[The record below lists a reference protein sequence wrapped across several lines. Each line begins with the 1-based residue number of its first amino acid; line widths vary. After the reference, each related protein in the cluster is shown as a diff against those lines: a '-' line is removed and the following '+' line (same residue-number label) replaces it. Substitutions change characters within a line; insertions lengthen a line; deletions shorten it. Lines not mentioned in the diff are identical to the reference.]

1 MDKPVYV
8 IGHRNPDTDS
18 ICSAVAYA
26 WLKRQLG
33 VNAVAARAGAL
44 NPETQ
49 YVLNYF
55 GVEEPVLIED
65 MYPRLK
71 DVELIAV
78 PMLNGETKLREVS
91 HLFTDYG
98 VRCMPVGTPENI
110 EGVVTVTDLAKCFYK
125 ELCAQENETG
135 AVDYSQLLDAPVK
148 DLMTK
153 ELCAQENETGAV
165 DYSQLLDAPVKDL
178 MTTSVVSFNNNELLD
193 DVKNAMLD
201 TNFRSYPVVEGGRY
215 IGMIDK
221 VRLLKPDK
229 TQLILVDHNE
239 RAQAVEG
246 SEEAE
251 IIEVIDHHRMGGL
264 HTAAPIYIREEPVGC
279 TATIITSM
287 AEAHKVEL
295 PREIAGL
302 LLSAIISDTLYFRS
316 PTTTQQDKDAAA
328 KLQKI
333 AGLEDLEAY
342 AMEELKQGSVIA
354 RLTADELVR
363 TDLKEFDFGETK
375 ASVAQ
380 INIMGR
386 QQGLDK
392 MPELLAALEAMR
404 ETEGFDLSFLMVT
417 DILSE
422 ATDLLVAGINQAK
435 VTEAFGKPEAEGHYY
450 LPGVLSR
457 KKQIVPPLTDAFSK

>member
-148 DLMTK
+148 DLMT
-153 ELCAQENETGAV
+153 
-165 DYSQLLDAPVKDL
+165 S
-178 MTTSVVSFNNNELLD
+178 SVVSFNNNELLD

-316 PTTTQQDKDAAA
+316 PTTTQQ
-328 KLQKI
+328 
-333 AGLEDLEAY
+333 
-342 AMEELKQGSVIA
+342 
-354 RLTADELVR
+354 ELVR

-422 ATDLLVAGINQAK
+422 ATDLLVAGVNQAK

-457 KKQIVPPLTDAFSK
+457 KKQIVPPLTDAFRK

>member
-1 MDKPVYV
+1 MYNTLRINCGSSPAVKKDVLNVEKPVYV

-18 ICSAVAYA
+18 VCSAVAYA

-33 VNAVAARAGAL
+33 CNAVAARAGAL

-49 YVLNYF
+49 FVLDYF

-78 PMLNGETKLREVS
+78 PVLNGETKLREVS
-91 HLFTDYG
+91 HLFNEYG
-98 VRCMPVGTPENI
+98 VRCMPVGTPDNI

-125 ELCAQENETG
+125 ELCAQENESG

-148 DLMTK
+148 DIMT
-153 ELCAQENETGAV
+153 A
-165 DYSQLLDAPVKDL
+165 
-178 MTTSVVSFNNNELLD
+178 SVVAFDNNELLD
-193 DVKNAMLD
+193 DVKTAMLD
-201 TNFRSYPVVEGGRY
+201 TNFRSYPVKENGRY

-221 VRLLKPDK
+221 VSLLKPAK
-229 TQLILVDHNE
+229 QQLILVDHNE

-251 IIEVIDHHRMGGL
+251 IIEIIDHHRLGGL
-264 HTAAPIYIREEPVGC
+264 RTAAPIYIREEPVGC
-279 TATIITSM
+279 TATIITNM
-287 AEAHKVEL
+287 AEMYGLEL

-316 PTTTQQDKDAAA
+316 PTTTQLDKDAAA

-333 AGLEDLEAY
+333 AGLEELEAY

-354 RLTADELVR
+354 RLSADELVR
-363 TDLKEFDFGETK
+363 TDLKEFDFGDVK

-380 INIMGR
+380 INILGR

-392 MPELLAALEAMR
+392 AAELLTALDAMR
-404 ETEGFDLSFLMVT
+404 EAENYDLSLLMVT

-422 ATDLLVAGINQAK
+422 ATDLLVAGVNQAK
-435 VTEAFGKPEAEGHYY
+435 VTEAFGQPETAGHYY

-457 KKQIVPPLTDAFSK
+457 KKQIIPPLTDAYNK

>member
-33 VNAVAARAGAL
+33 VSAVAARAGAL

-78 PMLNGETKLREVS
+78 PMLNGDTKLREVS

-125 ELCAQENETG
+125 ELCAQEYDSG
-135 AVDYSQLLDAPVK
+135 SVDYSQLLDAPVK
-148 DLMTK
+148 DI
-153 ELCAQENETGAV
+153 
-165 DYSQLLDAPVKDL
+165 
-178 MTTSVVSFNNNELLD
+178 MTTSVVAFNSMELLD

-221 VRLLKPDK
+221 VRLLKPAK

-239 RAQAVEG
+239 RGQAVEG
-246 SEEAE
+246 SEEAD
-251 IIEVIDHHRMGGL
+251 IIEIIDHHRLGGL
-264 HTAAPIYIREEPVGC
+264 RTASPIYIREEPVGC
-279 TATIITSM
+279 TATIVTNM
-287 AEAHKVEL
+287 ARLHNL
-295 PREIAGL
+295 QMPREIAGL

-328 KLQKI
+328 ELQKI

-354 RLTADELVR
+354 RLSADELVR
-363 TDLKEFDFGETK
+363 TDLKEFDFGDVK

-380 INIMGR
+380 INILGR
-386 QQGLDK
+386 QQGLEK
-392 MPELLAALEAMR
+392 MPELLTALEAMR
-404 ETEGFDLSFLMVT
+404 EAEGYGLSLLMVT

-422 ATDLLVAGINQAK
+422 ATDLLVAGVNQAK
-435 VTEAFGKPEAEGHYY
+435 VSEAFGRPESTGHYY

-457 KKQIVPPLTDAFSK
+457 KKQIIPPLTDAFNK

>member
-110 EGVVTVTDLAKCFYK
+110 EGVVTVTDLAKCFY
-125 ELCAQENETG
+125 
-135 AVDYSQLLDAPVK
+135 
-148 DLMTK
+148 K

-422 ATDLLVAGINQAK
+422 ATDLLVAGVNQAK
-435 VTEAFGKPEAEGHYY
+435 VTEAFGKPKAEGHYY

>member
-1 MDKPVYV
+1 MFYDIIIITLKIITAARSACKKEVLNVDKPVYV

-33 VNAVAARAGAL
+33 INAVAARAGAL

-148 DLMTK
+148 DLMT
-153 ELCAQENETGAV
+153 
-165 DYSQLLDAPVKDL
+165 
-178 MTTSVVSFNNNELLD
+178 TSVVSFNNNELLD

-229 TQLILVDHNE
+229 TDRQ
-239 RAQAVEG
+239 
-246 SEEAE
+246 
-251 IIEVIDHHRMGGL
+251 
-264 HTAAPIYIREEPVGC
+264 
-279 TATIITSM
+279 
-287 AEAHKVEL
+287 
-295 PREIAGL
+295 
-302 LLSAIISDTLYFRS
+302 
-316 PTTTQQDKDAAA
+316 
-328 KLQKI
+328 
-333 AGLEDLEAY
+333 
-342 AMEELKQGSVIA
+342 SV
-354 RLTADELVR
+354 V
-363 TDLKEFDFGETK
+363 
-375 ASVAQ
+375 
-380 INIMGR
+380 
-386 QQGLDK
+386 
-392 MPELLAALEAMR
+392 
-404 ETEGFDLSFLMVT
+404 
-417 DILSE
+417 
-422 ATDLLVAGINQAK
+422 
-435 VTEAFGKPEAEGHYY
+435 
-450 LPGVLSR
+450 
-457 KKQIVPPLTDAFSK
+457 

>member
-33 VNAVAARAGAL
+33 VNAVAARSGAL

-110 EGVVTVTDLAKCFYK
+110 EGVVTVTDLAKCFY
-125 ELCAQENETG
+125 
-135 AVDYSQLLDAPVK
+135 
-148 DLMTK
+148 K

-295 PREIAGL
+295 PSEIA
-302 LLSAIISDTLYFRS
+302 
-316 PTTTQQDKDAAA
+316 AAA

-422 ATDLLVAGINQAK
+422 ATDLLVAGVNQAK

>member
-148 DLMTK
+148 DLMT
-153 ELCAQENETGAV
+153 
-165 DYSQLLDAPVKDL
+165 
-178 MTTSVVSFNNNELLD
+178 TSVVSFNNNELLD

-201 TNFRSYPVVEGGRY
+201 TNFGCGR
-215 IGMIDK
+215 
-221 VRLLKPDK
+221 RP
-229 TQLILVDHNE
+229 
-239 RAQAVEG
+239 
-246 SEEAE
+246 
-251 IIEVIDHHRMGGL
+251 L
-264 HTAAPIYIREEPVGC
+264 HW
-279 TATIITSM
+279 
-287 AEAHKVEL
+287 H
-295 PREIAGL
+295 
-302 LLSAIISDTLYFRS
+302 D
-316 PTTTQQDKDAAA
+316 
-328 KLQKI
+328 
-333 AGLEDLEAY
+333 
-342 AMEELKQGSVIA
+342 
-354 RLTADELVR
+354 
-363 TDLKEFDFGETK
+363 
-375 ASVAQ
+375 
-380 INIMGR
+380 
-386 QQGLDK
+386 
-392 MPELLAALEAMR
+392 
-404 ETEGFDLSFLMVT
+404 
-417 DILSE
+417 
-422 ATDLLVAGINQAK
+422 
-435 VTEAFGKPEAEGHYY
+435 
-450 LPGVLSR
+450 
-457 KKQIVPPLTDAFSK
+457 

>member
-71 DVELIAV
+71 DVEL
-78 PMLNGETKLREVS
+78 VS

-148 DLMTK
+148 DLMT
-153 ELCAQENETGAV
+153 
-165 DYSQLLDAPVKDL
+165 
-178 MTTSVVSFNNNELLD
+178 TSVVSFNNNELLD

-201 TNFRSYPVVEGGRY
+201 TNFRSRY
-215 IGMIDK
+215 
-221 VRLLKPDK
+221 
-229 TQLILVDHNE
+229 
-239 RAQAVEG
+239 A
-246 SEEAE
+246 
-251 IIEVIDHHRMGGL
+251 
-264 HTAAPIYIREEPVGC
+264 C
-279 TATIITSM
+279 
-287 AEAHKVEL
+287 
-295 PREIAGL
+295 
-302 LLSAIISDTLYFRS
+302 
-316 PTTTQQDKDAAA
+316 
-328 KLQKI
+328 
-333 AGLEDLEAY
+333 
-342 AMEELKQGSVIA
+342 
-354 RLTADELVR
+354 
-363 TDLKEFDFGETK
+363 
-375 ASVAQ
+375 
-380 INIMGR
+380 
-386 QQGLDK
+386 
-392 MPELLAALEAMR
+392 
-404 ETEGFDLSFLMVT
+404 
-417 DILSE
+417 
-422 ATDLLVAGINQAK
+422 
-435 VTEAFGKPEAEGHYY
+435 
-450 LPGVLSR
+450 
-457 KKQIVPPLTDAFSK
+457 

>member
-44 NPETQ
+44 NP
-49 YVLNYF
+49 
-55 GVEEPVLIED
+55 IED

-110 EGVVTVTDLAKCFYK
+110 EGVVTVTDLAKCFY
-125 ELCAQENETG
+125 
-135 AVDYSQLLDAPVK
+135 
-148 DLMTK
+148 K

-264 HTAAPIYIREEPVGC
+264 HTAAPIYC

-295 PREIAGL
+295 PSEIAGL

-422 ATDLLVAGINQAK
+422 ATDLLVAGVNQAK